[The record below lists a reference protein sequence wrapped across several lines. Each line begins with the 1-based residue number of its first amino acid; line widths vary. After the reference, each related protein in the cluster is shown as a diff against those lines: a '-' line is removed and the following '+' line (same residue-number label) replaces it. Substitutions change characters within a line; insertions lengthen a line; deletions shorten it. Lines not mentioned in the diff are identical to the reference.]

1 MDIQSPAP
9 SSCSSVPWHREGK
22 SKGKCHQPQEDRH
35 TAQVSSLPGGGC
47 VYISCWEWLWPMTS
61 FEPVLFSTGQ
71 NCVREP
77 AERCGQLQDRAQ
89 AKELLREV

>member
-1 MDIQSPAP
+1 
-9 SSCSSVPWHREGK
+9 
-22 SKGKCHQPQEDRH
+22 
-35 TAQVSSLPGGGC
+35 
-47 VYISCWEWLWPMTS
+47 MTS

-71 NCVREP
+71 DCVREP